1 MSILQGPETGD
12 PEVACSTKAGGW
24 ITTGGGFSS
33 IFPVQPWQARAISG
47 YIDHV
52 ALAELKPE
60 VGYALGK
67 RGYPDV
73 AALADKY
80 IIAAHGS
87 FFQSKICTV

>member
-1 MSILQGPETGD
+1 M
-12 PEVACSTKAGGW
+12 ACSTKAGGW

-33 IFPVQPWQARAISG
+33 MFPVPPWQAQSVSG
-47 YIDHV
+47 YSDHI
-52 ALAELKPE
+52 ALATLKPE

-80 IIAAHGS
+80 IIAAHGA
-87 FFQSKICTV
+87 FFQSKLCFFQHALIFIDI